1 MNYLERRR
9 HEAWLRGE
17 SQGQASVF
25 QGKETKGPHMT
36 QPEDDAA
43 RLEKLVESLYQVA
56 LEFTN
61 DNIFP
66 KAVRPEI
73 EKHIKRYL
81 ADRDARERMVTEA
94 ASNLAAR
101 VEECVLSSNYCYD
114 AHNFRCSYDK
124 AFYRNIENPFISR
137 DERHKAAEAAGCNC
151 GMQDE
156 HDQVEKATQE
166 LRAALSAK
174 SDEQTEAG

>member
-1 MNYLERRR
+1 
-9 HEAWLRGE
+9 
-17 SQGQASVF
+17 
-25 QGKETKGPHMT
+25 MT

-43 RLEKLVESLYQVA
+43 RLARELAEAEHPRVIYQFAPGVSESFRESMQAYYDRLIESRRRDAVEAFYP
-56 LEFTN
+56 
-61 DNIFP
+61 I
-66 KAVRPEI
+66 
-73 EKHIKRYL
+73 L
-81 ADRDARERMVTEA
+81 AERDARERMVREA